1 MWRRPLRRRSPA
13 EARTGLLMRPMPA
26 GAYVSVIGGIRPGA
40 GGQTRVLLLR
50 HRLFAEH
57 RGIDVPVLTFNP
69 RPDYDGVRQSLH
81 DDGLLLPTSRVLN
94 MHEDLRARDIS
105 DLPADDPQPRPP
117 ATGRPDKTDGDGLP
131 WRSTV
136 TPSAGGRPWFEY
148 VRPDGTVYARTPVD
162 AGEGLVEVLRPDGQ
176 VAGSWPALGGLWR
189 WWTRL
194 VTPPTG
200 HVFILSDSRFVSREL
215 AGIDDAR
222 FFVLH
227 QMHNPHT
234 IGRRHWTSAISPTY
248 ADAMEHIGRLDALSS
263 LTTRQRDDIARRF
276 GATDNLVVIPNPVEL
291 PPVPEPRPARRP
303 GRIVVIARL
312 HSQKRLDQAVEAFAQ
327 VVRAH
332 PEAQLDVYGSGPDR
346 EALER
351 QIADLSLGASVTL
364 HGHEPRAADELW
376 SADVAWLTSA
386 FEGYSLFLL
395 EARARECPVV
405 SFDVPYGPREQI
417 TDGVDGVLVPAG
429 DVSAL
434 AAATAGLLDDRDR
447 LEAMRAPARAG
458 AAAHGHERFL
468 DDWAEVVAGAVARK
482 PYRTRID
489 AVTLQ
494 DVRLRLPG
502 RDGRMTLSARLDV
515 DGVLAPDDTTVAWQA
530 YDDTSPDPVDLPAT
544 VTRDGDS
551 WTIAGSAEVADLQ
564 ASGRATTVRLLLL
577 SRNSAW
583 RHELFVG
590 DLAPTGLLRRVARRA
605 AGLLGRDRRHGTLEP

>member
-1 MWRRPLRRRSPA
+1 
-13 EARTGLLMRPMPA
+13 MRAMPA

-57 RGIDVPVLTFNP
+57 RGIDVPILTFNP
-69 RPDYDGVRQSLH
+69 RSDYDRVRRSLH
-81 DDGLLLPTSRVLN
+81 DDGLLLAHSRVLN
-94 MHEDLRARDIS
+94 MHEDLRGRDIS
-105 DLPADDPQPRPP
+105 ALPAVAPQPRPP
-117 ATGRPDKTDGDGLP
+117 ATAHPDRTDRDALP

-136 TPSAGGRPWFEY
+136 TPLDGGRPWFEY
-148 VRPDGTVYARTPVD
+148 ARADGTIYSRTPVD
-162 AGEGLVEVLRPDGQ
+162 AGEGIVEVLRPDGLA
-176 VAGSWPALGGLWR
+176 VDSWPTLGGMWR

-194 VTPPTG
+194 ATPPTG

-215 AGIDDAR
+215 AGIDDDR

-248 ADAMEHIGRLDALSS
+248 ADAMEHLGRLDVLSS
-263 LTTRQRDDIARRF
+263 LTARQRDDVARRY

-312 HSQKRLDQAVEAFAQ
+312 HSQKRLDLAVDAFAQ
-327 VVRAH
+327 LVRTH
-332 PEAQLDVYGSGPDR
+332 PWARLDLYGSGPER

-351 QIADLSLGASVTL
+351 QVADLGVGGSVTL
-364 HGHEPRAADELW
+364 HGHDPRAADELW

-417 TDGVDGVLVPAG
+417 TDGVDGLLVRAG
-429 DVSAL
+429 DTSAL
-434 AAATAGLLDDRDR
+434 AAATGALLDDRAR
-447 LEAMRAPARAG
+447 LEEMRAPARAG
-458 AAAHGHERFL
+458 AAAHGPERFL
-468 DDWAEVVAGAVARK
+468 DDWAEAVAGAVTRK
-482 PYRTRID
+482 RCRTRID
-489 AVTLQ
+489 AVTLR

-502 RDGRMTLSARLDV
+502 RDGRMRLSARLSV
-515 DGVLAPDDTTVAWQA
+515 DGVVPPDDTTLVWQA
-530 YDDTSPDPVDLPAT
+530 YTDVSPDPVDLPAT
-544 VTRDGDS
+544 VTHEAGT
-551 WTIAGSAEVADLQ
+551 WTIVGDAPVAGLPV
-564 ASGRATTVRLLLL
+564 SGRRATVRLLLV

-590 DLAPTGLLRRVARRA
+590 DLAATGLLRRAARRV